1 MFDAWIDLM
10 RQKLVTLDPTAFE
23 ISREIDNFSAWVRK
37 HLHYLRD
44 GVVIED
50 CLTEI
55 ERLHNLLERIRTNK
69 IAWNGRSWMPV
80 KEESE

>member
-1 MFDAWIDLM
+1 M

-23 ISREIDNFSAWVRK
+23 ISKEIPNFSAWVRK
-37 HLHYLRD
+37 HLHYYRD
-44 GVVIED
+44 GVHIQD
-50 CLTEI
+50 CLNEI
-55 ERLHNLLERIRTNK
+55 ERLHSMLERIRTNK

>member
-1 MFDAWIDLM
+1 M

-23 ISREIDNFSAWVRK
+23 ISKEIDNFSAWVRM
-37 HLHYLRD
+37 HLHYYRD
-44 GVVIED
+44 GLHIRD
-50 CLTEI
+50 CLNEI
-55 ERLHNLLERIRTNK
+55 ERLEGILERIRTNK